1 MMGPLGLWKN
11 LRLVKDLRFVKT
23 RMVGL
28 MVALAAVLAGAPLS
42 SVLAVESTG
51 APVPWQLDLPKGA
64 TVIQRQLFSFHQ
76 ELLIIITAI
85 TIFVFVLLAYVAI
98 RYRKAASP
106 TPSRTTHNF
115 TIEVIWTVVP
125 VLILAVIA
133 FPSFK
138 LLYYMDRAEKPEM
151 TLKVTG
157 HQWYWN
163 YELPEQK
170 VEEFSSN
177 LIPDDKIS
185 GNQIRL
191 LSVDYPLVVPVDT
204 TIQILLNGADV
215 IHSWLVTDLGV
226 QKSAFPGRTNE
237 TWMKIDKEGT
247 YYGQCTQICGDRH
260 GYMPI
265 EVRAVSK
272 EKFAQWT
279 DLVLH
284 STAKDK
290 MRDANEKVLGLSYG
304 WMDSPSKTAQIAH
317 PVAASAVAATSA
329 SSVTASR

>member
-1 MMGPLGLWKN
+1 MMGPLGLLKKMGFAVSA
-11 LRLVKDLRFVKT
+11 LA
-23 RMVGL
+23 
-28 MVALAAVLAGAPLS
+28 VALMGASPALAL
-42 SVLAVESTG
+42 ESTG
-51 APVPWQLDLPKGA
+51 APVPMQLDLPEGA
-64 TVIQRQLFSFHQ
+64 TVIAHQLYSFHQ

-85 TIFVFVLLAYVAI
+85 TLFVFILLAYVAF
-98 RYRKAASP
+98 RYRKAANP
-106 TPSRTTHNF
+106 IPSRTTHNF
-115 TIEVIWTVVP
+115 TIEVIWTVMP

-163 YELPEQK
+163 YELPDQK
-170 VEEFSSN
+170 VEEWSSN
-177 LIPDDKIS
+177 LIPDDKL
-185 GNQIRL
+185 GKDQIRL
-191 LSVDYPLVVPVDT
+191 LSVDYPLVVPTDT
-204 TIQILLNGADV
+204 TIQVLINGADV
-215 IHSWLVTDLGV
+215 IHSWLVGDLGV

-272 EKFAQWT
+272 EKYAQWVE
-279 DLVLH
+279 LVLH

-290 MRDANEKVLGLSYG
+290 MRDANEKVLGLSYAG
-304 WMDSPSKTAQIAH
+304 MDTPSKTAQAANDNATSSS
-317 PVAASAVAATSA
+317 VAASSN
-329 SSVTASR
+329 VTASR

>member
-1 MMGPLGLWKN
+1 MDGMMMGPLGLFKKM
-11 LRLVKDLRFVKT
+11 RAA
-23 RMVGL
+23 MA
-28 MVALAAVLAGAPLS
+28 ALAVSLMGASPALAWEGN
-42 SVLAVESTG
+42 G

-64 TVIQRQLFSFHQ
+64 TIIARQLSSFHQ

-85 TIFVFVLLAYVAI
+85 TIFVFVLLAYVAV
-98 RYRKAASP
+98 RYRRGANP
-106 TPSRTTHNF
+106 NPSRTTHNF
-115 TIEVIWTVVP
+115 TIEVIWTIVP

-151 TLKVTG
+151 TVKITG

-163 YELPEQK
+163 YELPDQK
-170 VEEFSSN
+170 VEEYSSN
-177 LIPDDKIS
+177 LIPDDKI
-185 GNQIRL
+185 GKDQIRL

-204 TIQILLNGADV
+204 TIQILINGADV

-237 TWMKIDKEGT
+237 TWMRIDKEGT

-265 EVRAVSK
+265 EVHAISK

-279 DLVLH
+279 ELVLH

-290 MRDANEKVLGLSYG
+290 MRDANEKVLGLTYAETAS
-304 WMDSPSKTAQIAH
+304 SSKTAQIA
-317 PVAASAVAATSA
+317 PPATSTA

>member
-1 MMGPLGLWKN
+1 MMGPRGLLKN
-11 LRLVKDLRFVKT
+11 LRSVKL
-23 RMVGL
+23 RMVSL
-28 MVALAAVLAGAPLS
+28 IAALAGILAGAPLS
-42 SVLAVESTG
+42 SALAWERTNG
-51 APVPWQLDLPKGA
+51 APTPWELDLPKGA
-64 TVIQRQLFSFHQ
+64 TVIERQLFGFHQ

-98 RYRKAASP
+98 RYRHAAHPVP
-106 TPSRTTHNF
+106 TRTTHNF
-115 TIEVIWTVVP
+115 VIEAIWTVVP

-151 TLKVTG
+151 TLKITG

-163 YELPEQK
+163 YELPDQK
-170 VEEFSSN
+170 VEEYSSN
-177 LIPDDKIS
+177 LVPDDKI
-185 GNQIRL
+185 GPKQIRL

-204 TIQILLNGADV
+204 TIQILINGADV
-215 IHSWLVTDLGV
+215 IHSWLVGDLGV

-237 TWMKIDKEGT
+237 TWMRIDKEGT

-265 EVRAVSK
+265 EVHAISK

-279 DLVLH
+279 DLVQH

-290 MRDANEKVLGLSYG
+290 MRDANEKVLGLDYS
-304 WMDSPSKTAQIAH
+304 WMDQLAKTSQVVPAD
-317 PVAASAVAATSA
+317 ASASR
-329 SSVTASR
+329 VTASR

>member
-1 MMGPLGLWKN
+1 MMGPLGLFKN
-11 LRLVKDLRFVKT
+11 LRSVKF
-23 RMVGL
+23 RMACL
-28 MVALAAVLAGAPLS
+28 MATLAAVLAGAPLS
-42 SVLAVESTG
+42 SALAWEAEG
-51 APVPWQLDLPKGA
+51 APVPGQIDLPKGA
-64 TVIQRQLFSFHQ
+64 TIIAHQLYTFHQ
-76 ELLIIITAI
+76 TLLIIITLI
-85 TIFVFVLLAYVAI
+85 TLFVFVLLAYVAI
-98 RYRKAASP
+98 RYRRGANP
-106 TPSRTTHNF
+106 VPSRTTHNF
-115 TIEVIWTVVP
+115 TIELIWTVVP
-125 VLILAVIA
+125 VLILAFIA

-138 LLYYMDRAEKPEM
+138 LLYFMDRAEKPEM
-151 TLKVTG
+151 TLKITG

-163 YELPEQK
+163 YELPDQK
-170 VEEFSSN
+170 VEDYSSN
-177 LIPDDKIS
+177 LIPDDKITDK
-185 GNQIRL
+185 QIRL

-215 IHSWLVTDLGV
+215 IHSWLVSDLGV

-265 EVRAVSK
+265 EVHAISK

-290 MRDANEKVLGLSYG
+290 MRDANEKVLGLDYK
-304 WMDSPSKTAQIAH
+304 WMDQPSKTAQ
-317 PVAASAVAATSA
+317 AATTSE
-329 SSVTASR
+329 TANR